1 MDIQISESRC
11 TGCGDCVA
19 ECPIH
24 AVTIQENIAR
34 IDLKTCIRC
43 TSCVAVCKER
53 AIFLVGKRAE
63 SLGAMN

>member
-1 MDIQISESRC
+1 MEIHINESRC

-24 AVTIQENIAR
+24 AVTIHENIAR

-53 AIFLVGKRAE
+53 AIFLQGKRAE